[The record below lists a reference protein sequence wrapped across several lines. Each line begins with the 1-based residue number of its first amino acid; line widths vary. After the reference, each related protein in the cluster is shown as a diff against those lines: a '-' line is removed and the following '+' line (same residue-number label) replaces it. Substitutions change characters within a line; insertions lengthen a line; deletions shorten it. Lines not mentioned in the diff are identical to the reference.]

1 MTPILGIYASQI
13 SGHLWEPAGAYDALW
28 STTLASA
35 TSTITISNIPQTYK
49 HLQIRYIG
57 RNSVNNSVIKITLNS
72 DTAANYSLH
81 YLYGNGTSVT
91 SGGAAS
97 QSNMEANMAVS
108 SYAASVFG
116 GGVMDLLDYANT
128 NKYKTLR
135 VLNGFDNNGAG
146 QVTFSSGSWRNTN
159 AVTSITL
166 IPNSSGNF
174 AQYSSF
180 ALYGIN

>member
-1 MTPILGIYASQI
+1 MLNTIAGML
-13 SGHLWEPAGAYDALW
+13 SGGLAPTDYESIATTTVGAGG
-28 STTLASA
+28 
-35 TSTITISNIPQTYK
+35 TSTITFSSIPSTYS

-81 YLYGNGTSVT
+81 YLYGNGATVAA
-91 SGGAAS
+91 GGAAS

-108 SYAASVFG
+108 SYSANVFG
-116 GGVMDLLDYANT
+116 CGVMDLLDYANT

-135 VLNGFDNNGAG
+135 VLNGFDNNGSG

-174 AQYSSF
+174 EQYSSF
-180 ALYGIN
+180 ALYGIK

>member
-1 MTPILGIYASQI
+1 MLNTIAGILGI
-13 SGHLWEPAGAYDALW
+13 SGIPTDYESIATTTVGAGG
-28 STTLASA
+28 
-35 TSTITISNIPQTYK
+35 TSTITFSSIPSTYS

-72 DTAANYSLH
+72 DTATNYSLH
-81 YLYGNGTSVT
+81 YLYGNGATVT
-91 SGGAAS
+91 AGGAAS

-108 SYAASVFG
+108 SYSANVFG
-116 GGVMDLLDYANT
+116 CGVMDLLDYANT

-135 VLNGFDNNGAG
+135 VLNGFDNNGSG

-174 AQYSSF
+174 EQYSSF
-180 ALYGIN
+180 ALYGIK